1 MDEQIVKMDEWK
13 NGEMRQLDQQIK
25 SIDKCYLRIIDV
37 VNFIKDH
44 PLNITYDIRSMIQ
57 H

>member
-13 NGEMRQLDQQIK
+13 NGQMRQLDQQIK